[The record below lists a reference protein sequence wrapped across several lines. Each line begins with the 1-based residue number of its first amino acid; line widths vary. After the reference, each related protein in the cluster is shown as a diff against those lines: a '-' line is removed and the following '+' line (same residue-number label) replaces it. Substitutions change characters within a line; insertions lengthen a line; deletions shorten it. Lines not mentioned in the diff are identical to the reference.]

1 MTDFDMEPDMAELKA
16 QEGLAERLSPIV
28 RELLSQTAA
37 FPTTAALAAT
47 YLRKGEQTY
56 DQAGALSRSTYN
68 KGETYHVALVVE
80 VSKYA
85 DPDLF
90 AQLAQVDDDLAEQ
103 KLEAK
108 RRALSGEVDELQ
120 RQLNRKLDELNA
132 C

>member
-1 MTDFDMEPDMAELKA
+1 M
-16 QEGLAERLSPIV
+16 
-28 RELLSQTAA
+28 
-37 FPTTAALAAT
+37 
-47 YLRKGEQTY
+47 
-56 DQAGALSRSTYN
+56 
-68 KGETYHVALVVE
+68 E

-103 KLEAK
+103 KREAK
-108 RRALSGEVDELQ
+108 RRALSGEVEELQ